1 MLVATAGATDT
12 PGMRLGH
19 VPVLD
24 AIRGIAILLVLAVH
38 ADHRLPGGILGVD
51 LFFVLSGF
59 LITSLL
65 LTEWDRDGAVSLRSF
80 YRRRALRLLPALVV
94 MLTVVTVVAAVTV
107 EDFGSELVWSLY
119 SLGYVINLAALG
131 NGGIEA
137 ESLQHMWSLSEEEQ
151 FYLVWP
157 LVLIVLL
164 KTGVRSRR
172 LALGLGVVAVA
183 LLVYRG
189 TLGALGVSASYLLYA
204 PESRSVG
211 LVLGC
216 LAGVVFSYG
225 LVRRVPLLL
234 ATALLVP
241 AGFAVAV
248 VGLYGR
254 SDAIVFLPLFCI
266 AAAAVLLACALHPD
280 WWFAR
285 LIDRGWLR
293 GLGRISY
300 GLYLWHIPIYVAVGW
315 VAGLPL
321 AILVA
326 LLSYRF
332 VEQPF
337 LRRRYRATRERK
349 DAGLPTAEPLATP
362 AVQASSA

>member
-1 MLVATAGATDT
+1 V
-12 PGMRLGH
+12 RLGH
-19 VPVLD
+19 VPALD

-38 ADHRLPGGILGVD
+38 ADHAVPGGALGVD

-65 LTEWDRDGAVSLRSF
+65 LTEWDRDTTISLRSF

-94 MLTVVTVVAAVTV
+94 MLAVVSVVAVLTADDV
-107 EDFGSELVWSLY
+107 GGQLVWVLY
-119 SLGYVINLAALG
+119 SLMYVINFAGLLEEGVG
-131 NGGIEA
+131 NA
-137 ESLQHMWSLSEEEQ
+137 SLQHMWSLSQEEQ
-151 FYLVWP
+151 FYFVWP
-157 LVLIVLL
+157 VLL
-164 KTGVRSRR
+164 LLLLRAGFRPR
-172 LALGLGVVAVA
+172 LLGVVLGVTAAA

-189 TLGALGVSASYLLYA
+189 ALESSGVSVSFLLYA
-204 PESRSVG
+204 PDMRG
-211 LVLGC
+211 LGVVLGC
-216 LAGVVFSYG
+216 LAAVVFTGG
-225 LVRRVPLLL
+225 LVRRIPAWLGG
-234 ATALLVP
+234 ASLVP
-241 AGFAVAV
+241 ACLAIALFTLDGRWQAVYLVPA
-248 VGLYGR
+248 
-254 SDAIVFLPLFCI
+254 FCI
-266 AAAAVLLACALHPD
+266 AAAVVLLACVLHPE

-326 LLSYRF
+326 MLSYRF

-337 LRRRYRATRERK
+337 LRRRYRARDREEVTP
-349 DAGLPTAEPLATP
+349 APAPIEPLATP
-362 AVQASSA
+362 AV

>member
-1 MLVATAGATDT
+1 V
-12 PGMRLGH
+12 RLGH
-19 VPVLD
+19 VPALD

-38 ADHRLPGGILGVD
+38 ADHAVPGGELGVD

-65 LTEWDRDGAVSLRSF
+65 LTEWDRDATFSLRSF
-80 YRRRALRLLPALVV
+80 YRRRAFRLLPALVA
-94 MLTVVTVVAAVTV
+94 MLAVVSAAAVLTADDV
-107 EDFGSELVWSLY
+107 GGQLVWVLY
-119 SLGYVINLAALG
+119 SLGYVINFTALLEEGIG
-131 NGGIEA
+131 NA
-137 ESLQHMWSLSEEEQ
+137 SLRHMWSLSQEEQ

-157 LVLIVLL
+157 VLL
-164 KTGVRSRR
+164 LLLLRAGLRPRV
-172 LALGLGVVAVA
+172 LAGLLGGTAAA

-189 TLGALGVSASYLLYA
+189 VLESNGVSVSFLLYA
-204 PESRSVG
+204 PDMRGVG

-216 LAGVVFSYG
+216 LAAVVFTGG
-225 LVRRVPLLL
+225 LVRRVPGWL
-234 ATALLVP
+234 ATASLVP
-241 AGFAVAV
+241 AVLAVA
-248 VGLYGR
+248 LFTLDGR
-254 SDAIVFLPLFCI
+254 WQAVYLVPEFCL
-266 AAAAVLLACALHPD
+266 AATVVLLACVLHPG

-285 LIDRGWLR
+285 LIDRAWLR

-315 VAGLPL
+315 VAGLPI

-326 LLSYRF
+326 VLSYRF

-337 LRRRYRATRERK
+337 LRRRHRPRGRK
-349 DAGLPTAEPLATP
+349 DVTTEPAPVEPLATP

>member
-1 MLVATAGATDT
+1 
-12 PGMRLGH
+12 MRLSH

-65 LTEWDRDGAVSLRSF
+65 LTEWDRDGSISLRSF
-80 YRRRALRLLPALVV
+80 YRRRGLRLLPAVVV
-94 MLTVVTVVAAVTV
+94 MLAIVTAIAALTVD
-107 EDFGSELVWSLY
+107 DFGGQFVWVLY

-131 NGGIEA
+131 NGIGA
-137 ESLQHMWSLSEEEQ
+137 ENLQHMWSLSQEEQ

-157 LVLIVLL
+157 LALIVLL
-164 KTGVRSRR
+164 KKGVHPRM
-172 LALGLGVVAVA
+172 LAFALAGLAVA

-189 TLGALGVSASYLLYA
+189 VLGATGVSAGYLLYA
-204 PESRSVG
+204 PETRSVG

-216 LAGVVFSYG
+216 LAGVLFSYG
-225 LVRRVPLLL
+225 FVRRVPLLL
-234 ATALLVP
+234 PTALLVP
-241 AGFAVAV
+241 ACFAVAV
-248 VGLYGR
+248 LGLYSR

-266 AAAAVLLACALHPD
+266 AAAVVLLACVLHPD

-285 LIDRGWLR
+285 LVDRAWLR
-293 GLGRISY
+293 GLGKISY
-300 GLYLWHIPIYVAVGW
+300 GLYLWHVPIYVAVGW
-315 VAGLPL
+315 MAGLPL
-321 AILVA
+321 AIFVA
-326 LLSYRF
+326 VLSYRY

-337 LRRRYRATRERK
+337 LRRRHPSPVTRR
-349 DAGLPTAEPLATP
+349 DRPASAPAEPIAAP
-362 AVQASSA
+362 AVQPSSA